1 MRPNLFTI
9 ASCLLLLLTA
19 QSSSA
24 QPKPSLEKM
33 RFIYSA
39 VGGSQSSI
47 WIPHEAGIFKKHG
60 LDTELLYV
68 GGGGRAAQVV
78 QSGEVP
84 MGVFTGGAVVNAD
97 LAGGDLV
104 VVASTMNVITFF
116 LVARPEIKQ
125 IEDLKGRRIGITRF
139 GSATDF
145 ALSYGEGKW
154 PIKRGRD
161 FAVMQMGGMPEMMQ
175 GLKSGALDAATLN
188 VEFTL
193 LARKENFRE
202 LIDMSA
208 LGLNFPTSAI
218 VTTRSFI
225 KRNEN
230 TVRKFV
236 RGFVEGVHYAKTQRA
251 FSVDVFKKYLRNDDR
266 EYLNAIYDLYILR
279 YVPKIPYPSPEAM
292 KTVLDQ
298 MAATDSRAAAAKPE
312 QFIDAR
318 FFQELERE
326 GFIQKLWQ

>member
-1 MRPNLFTI
+1 
-9 ASCLLLLLTA
+9 
-19 QSSSA
+19 
-24 QPKPSLEKM
+24 M

>member
-1 MRPNLFTI
+1 MRAKISAALAVI
-9 ASCLLLLLTA
+9 ALSLWSGLVQA
-19 QSSSA
+19 QS
-24 QPKPSLEKM
+24 KPSLEKM

-39 VGGSQSSI
+39 VGGSQATV
-47 WIPHEAGIFKKHG
+47 WIPYEAGIFRKHG
-60 LDTELLYV
+60 LDVELLYV

-104 VVASTMNVITFF
+104 AVASTMNVITFF
-116 LVARPEIKQ
+116 LVARPEIKR
-125 IEDLKGRRIGITRF
+125 IEELKGKKIGITRF

-145 ALSYGEGKW
+145 ALGYGESKW

-161 FAVMQMGGMPEMMQ
+161 FAVIQMGGMPEMLQ

-193 LARKENFRE
+193 LARKENFKE
-202 LIDMSA
+202 LVDMSA
-208 LGLNFPTSAI
+208 MGLSFPTSAI

-230 TVRKFV
+230 AVRKFV
-236 RGFVEGVHYAKTQRA
+236 RGFVEGVHYAKTQRG

-266 EYLNAIYDLYILR
+266 DYLNAIYDLYVLR

-298 MAATDSRAAAAKPE
+298 MSDPRAAAARPE
-312 QFIDAR
+312 QFIDNR
-318 FFQELERE
+318 FFQELEKE
-326 GFIQKLWQ
+326 GFLQKLWQ